1 MEVSVK
7 DRSLRV
13 TIFGHGDAPILSL
26 RGFALSKYPS
36 FFLGGGAQ
44 YNWES
49 REIMSWKPSVS
60 APRVL
65 PLTIHEKGH
74 PEDPETRELTPGVGP

>member
-1 MEVSVK
+1 
-7 DRSLRV
+7 
-13 TIFGHGDAPILSL
+13 
-26 RGFALSKYPS
+26 
-36 FFLGGGAQ
+36 
-44 YNWES
+44 
-49 REIMSWKPSVS
+49 MSWKPSVS